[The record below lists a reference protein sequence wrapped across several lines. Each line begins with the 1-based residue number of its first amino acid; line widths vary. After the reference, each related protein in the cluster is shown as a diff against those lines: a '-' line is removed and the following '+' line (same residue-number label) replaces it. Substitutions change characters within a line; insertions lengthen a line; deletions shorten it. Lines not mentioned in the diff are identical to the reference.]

1 MSDCRRDLRARALWV
16 VLGCLVCQL
25 GLGFGYV
32 FGPLAPDILAE
43 FGWSRA
49 EFSFARTPQLFA
61 TALTSPLV
69 GFLVVR
75 FGARGVLVSA
85 CLVLG
90 LSFALL
96 SGMQSLWHYYALIT
110 LMGLSVT
117 GLGDITVGAA
127 VSEWFTKRRGL
138 ALGIVYSGS
147 NLAGFVLTRL
157 ADSMAVAT
165 SWRSALL
172 TIGVGGTLVILPF
185 ALFAVRSPRASERPR
200 DEDGGGA
207 HVVTDRDMPLRDVV
221 RTRSFWVLL
230 AGTFTFFFYFLGML
244 EHFVLFLRDEGMPR
258 EQAVAYFSFAIGLG
272 IVSKL
277 GCGLLADRLHARST
291 LLLDFGLLALSSLVL
306 LALPDPRLIWVYVLS
321 YAFATAARDV
331 VYPLIIQHCFGV
343 RHMAEIYG
351 VLMLALLPGGGL
363 GPLFAGVVHDRT
375 GSYDLAFATFAV
387 LNAAAV
393 LALTLVRDERAA
405 SGSARSLP

>member
-1 MSDCRRDLRARALWV
+1 MSDSRGDLRGRALWV

-43 FGWSRA
+43 FGWSRT

-96 SGMQSLWHYYALIT
+96 SGMQTLWHYYVLIT

-127 VSEWFTKRRGL
+127 VSEWVTKRRGL
-138 ALGIVYSGS
+138 ALGLVYSGS

-157 ADSMAVAT
+157 ADSTAAAT
-165 SWRSALL
+165 SWRNALL
-172 TIGVGGTLVILPF
+172 TIGVGGALVILPF
-185 ALFAVRSPRASERPR
+185 ALFAVRSPRADERPS
-200 DEDGGGA
+200 EGA
-207 HVVTDRDMPLRDVV
+207 ASSASVATDADLPLRDAL
-221 RTRSFWVLL
+221 RTRSFWLLL
-230 AGTFTFFFYFLGML
+230 AGLFTFFFYFLGML
-244 EHFVLFLRDEGMPR
+244 EHLVLFLRDEGISR
-258 EQAVAYFSFAIGLG
+258 EDAVGYFSYAIGLG
-272 IVSKL
+272 IASKL
-277 GCGLLADRLHARST
+277 GCGWLADRLHARRT
-291 LLLDFGLLALSSLVL
+291 LVLDFGLLALSSLVL
-306 LALPDPRLIWVYVLS
+306 LALPDARLIWVYVLS
-321 YAFATAARDV
+321 YSFATAARDV

-351 VLMLALLPGGGL
+351 VLMLALLAGGGL
-363 GPLFAGVVHDRT
+363 GPLFAGAVHDRT

-387 LNAAAV
+387 LNVGAF

-405 SGSARSLP
+405 SGSARSRP